1 MRKEEWIRWVPVS
14 TMGIGVALFC
24 TVIIPTLPMIVNPKL
39 LGTAFGIM
47 EVLMNLAL
55 GVFPLIIGE
64 IRESVEGEL

>member
-1 MRKEEWIRWVPVS
+1 
-14 TMGIGVALFC
+14 MGIGVALFC

-64 IRESVEGEL
+64 IRESVKGEL